1 MISIPLRL
9 KCWPECLTAVL
20 AVQTL
25 HLSKRDQSPSY
36 ELRLWGKR
44 TEVLVRE
51 IADKTKFRT
60 PLLRLGLE
68 YLTIQQA
75 MKKSGVDL
83 QTRRILRSK
92 YTDAF
97 LTTKAAIYEDLG

>member
-44 TEVLVRE
+44 
-51 IADKTKFRT
+51 
-60 PLLRLGLE
+60 LGLE
-68 YLTIQQA
+68 YLAIQQA
-75 MKKSGVDL
+75 MKKSGINL